1 MVLDYW
7 KIVRWVALA
16 AVVLGLLAAPVIYI
30 KHATSQA
37 YTQGYAAAETKL
49 IAEAEHERS
58 LQLAANQATEAAEH
72 RLAIQRQNEATK
84 FNAKVKG
91 LELKLSEALEKNP
104 APVGCLFNDN
114 LTGMLRS
121 AADGTFSGESPVIT
135 GRPPETMSEDAPV
148 PKQD

>member
-37 YTQGYAAAETKL
+37 YGKGHDDGVASVQLKL
-49 IAEAEHERS
+49 FELEQSRRQIFEVMEHHEHE
-58 LQLAANQATEAAEH
+58 QAVK
-72 RLAIQRQNEATK
+72 RQNEQTK
-84 FNAKVKG
+84 FNTKVKG
-91 LELKLSEALEKNP
+91 LETKLSEALEKNP

-121 AADGTFSGESPVIT
+121 AAVGTFDGESPVIT